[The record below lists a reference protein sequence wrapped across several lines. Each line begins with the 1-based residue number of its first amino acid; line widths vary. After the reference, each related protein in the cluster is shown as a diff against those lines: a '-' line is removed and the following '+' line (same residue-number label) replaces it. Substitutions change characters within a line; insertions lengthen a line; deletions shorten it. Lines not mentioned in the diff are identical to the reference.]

1 MPFFRQR
8 VLCKIGLLC
17 GNIYDI
23 TRILE
28 SAYLRHEG
36 CQTVSKSRA
45 QLHYD
50 GRIVDLQKK
59 AADADWVLA
68 HLTRDGQLT
77 QPEKKLLLFLK
88 ENAHSLPAALQRVT
102 ETAAQ

>member
-1 MPFFRQR
+1 VPFFRQR

-59 AADADWVLA
+59 AADA
-68 HLTRDGQLT
+68 TEQS
-77 QPEKKLLLFLK
+77 ELK
-88 ENAHSLPAALQRVT
+88 QYQRQVGASLPLGNN
-102 ETAAQ
+102 